1 MNGRF
6 ASVYAI
12 AQTCKQDVAGEGAS
26 PPRRKQALDGAHAHY
41 RSQYFSPDC
50 HDEDFRSRLKKG
62 GGEEPEGR
70 GKGEEARRVG
80 KEDWGG
86 EEREKCMETTAGCS
100 KKVGC
105 CHTFEKVVD
114 REKDR

>member
-6 ASVYAI
+6 ASIYAI
-12 AQTCKQDVAGEGAS
+12 ARTCKQDVAGEGAS

-41 RSQYFSPDC
+41 RSQYFSPNC
-50 HDEDFRSRLKKG
+50 RDEDFWSGLKKG

-70 GKGEEARRVG
+70 VKGEEG
-80 KEDWGG
+80 LDEEDGGG
-86 EEREKCMETTAGCS
+86 EEREKSMETMAGCS

>member
-6 ASVYAI
+6 ASIYDLNHERATMNGRFASIYAI
-12 AQTCKQDVAGEGAS
+12 ARTCKQDVAGEGAS

-70 GKGEEARRVG
+70 GKGEEGRRVG
-80 KEDWGG
+80 RGG
-86 EEREKCMETTAGCS
+86 LGRRREGEMHGDN
-100 KKVGC
+100 GWM
-105 CHTFEKVVD
+105 
-114 REKDR
+114 